1 MVVNFTKNDFA
12 CEEDGI
18 YGSISTFVKLSK
30 SVGVILVCDV
40 TVRNPYCGILN
51 LDSDME
57 SQNVGY
63 EKNMKVKHT

>member
-1 MVVNFTKNDFA
+1 MEAFRRLLNFQ
-12 CEEDGI
+12 
-18 YGSISTFVKLSK
+18 SQL
-30 SVGVILVCDV
+30 GVILVCDV

-63 EKNMKVKHT
+63 EKI